1 ATWSAMTP
9 SHAAPRLSPP
19 SLPHCQLAT
28 RQLPPL
34 LPPPHLRAFI
44 ATDHHPYSWS
54 EPPTSSLANRPSVR
68 ASVSFRGARAGSV
81 PSVPPSATGCSASA
95 GAPWSRSGGR
105 MDNGHQQS
113 VASSPADS
121 VSALRSPL
129 LAKSKQP
136 QHPQACQLLER
147 HAVQHRNNP
156 CQNQEQQQYGVNSEE
171 QASLKAKPHQATS
184 SGKNTESTEST
195 ESADVKKLG
204 AAEEKL
210 VVEEVEILE
219 FSNDDIAGPI
229 NQKPLTVPQDASLDL
244 VHEDLLP
251 PAALSMDLQPEQ
263 PQSHASAKGELL
275 TIASL
280 ESLQEE
286 AVGSPVSV
294 LRRQG
299 TSPGSA
305 TSVCSTKPLAAV
317 QSSNNLLSG
326 DTRDDLHLGE
336 AVGLPGRVL
345 LYPDFYQEDGDGE
358 DFSGVMEDDEMWASL
373 GSPEAPHGW
382 LAAACLATCW
392 PKAPRSKRRRVSM
405 EVSCADVNAVSA
417 SVGAAASDDSK
428 GHDGSEVFTVADSAN
443 SDGLHVAASV
453 SVVSGST
460 IFASPSASASLFA
473 SSIPRALSS
482 DTLSAVT
489 APQSTA
495 SAAAGATSWVQ
506 PRTAFLQALLEDVRR
521 PKRIRGSTALAGS
534 FQFGMM
540 EESHDGATSDSP
552 AAHARGLARTPK
564 NKRDAATAFGGTTA
578 LGVLLLVPG
587 SSSSGS
593 PYASEYAET
602 WNSPSGSGSPGWS
615 GPKTL
620 CNACGVRFKKGK
632 LCPEYRPANS
642 PEYEESKH
650 SNQHRKI
657 LAMRSNVTVATS

>member
-1 ATWSAMTP
+1 MNP
-9 SHAAPRLSPP
+9 SHMAPRLSPP
-19 SLPHCQLAT
+19 SLPHLQY
-28 RQLPPL
+28 R
-34 LPPPHLRAFI
+34 
-44 ATDHHPYSWS
+44 
-54 EPPTSSLANRPSVR
+54 
-68 ASVSFRGARAGSV
+68 
-81 PSVPPSATGCSASA
+81 
-95 GAPWSRSGGR
+95 
-105 MDNGHQQS
+105 
-113 VASSPADS
+113 
-121 VSALRSPL
+121 
-129 LAKSKQP
+129 K
-136 QHPQACQLLER
+136 
-147 HAVQHRNNP
+147 NP
-156 CQNQEQQQYGVNSEE
+156 CQNQDQQQYGVNSEE
-171 QASLKAKPHQATS
+171 QASLKAKTHQETS
-184 SGKNTESTEST
+184 PGNSTESAERTESTEL
-195 ESADVKKLG
+195 KKLG
-204 AAEEKL
+204 SAEAKL

-251 PAALSMDLQPEQ
+251 PSAISMGTFDFPYDWSSFSTQDLQSEQ
-263 PQSHASAKGELL
+263 PESRASAKGELL

-305 TSVCSTKPLAAV
+305 TSKPLAAV

-336 AVGLPGRVL
+336 GGGLTGRVL
-345 LYPDFYQEDGDGE
+345 LYSDFDEEDGA
-358 DFSGVMEDDEMWASL
+358 DFSSVIEDDEMWASL

-382 LAAACLATCW
+382 LASACLATCW

-405 EVSCADVNAVSA
+405 EVSCADASAVSA
-417 SVGAAASDDSK
+417 SIGAAASDDRK
-428 GHDGSEVFTVADSAN
+428 GRDGTGVFTVADSAN
-443 SDGLHVAASV
+443 SEGPQVAASA

-460 IFASPSASASLFA
+460 VFASPSASASLF
-473 SSIPRALSS
+473 SSTIPRALSS

-489 APQSTA
+489 APQSST

-521 PKRIRGSTALAGS
+521 PKRVRGSAASATS
-534 FQFGMM
+534 FRFGMM

-552 AAHARGLARTPK
+552 AAHARGLARSLK
-564 NKRDAATAFGGTTA
+564 NKRDTATAFGGTTA
-578 LGVLLLVPG
+578 LGVLHLVPG
-587 SSSSGS
+587 SFSSGS

-602 WNSPSGSGSPGWS
+602 WNSPS

-657 LAMRSNVTVATS
+657 LAMRSNMAAAAS